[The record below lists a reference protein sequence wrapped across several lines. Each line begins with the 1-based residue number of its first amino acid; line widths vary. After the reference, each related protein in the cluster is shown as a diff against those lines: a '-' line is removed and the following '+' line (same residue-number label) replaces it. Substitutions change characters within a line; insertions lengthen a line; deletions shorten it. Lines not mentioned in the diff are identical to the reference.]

1 MVSFQ
6 MLENVPKISNKLSH
20 LDELDY
26 IYLTK
31 LLMCLG
37 LNISSGNYFPCVPV
51 FFIIFVWFSLLIF
64 ILFFF
69 ILGNI
74 FSFFRV
80 FLNHLFIYIFFFYCT
95 AWRPSYTYMY
105 IFFFLTLCVP
115 LLVTRQSSQC
125 YTAGSHC

>member
-69 ILGNI
+69 HFRKHFL
-74 FSFFRV
+74 FFSSFFKS
-80 FLNHLFIYIFFFYCT
+80 FIYIH
-95 AWRPSYTYMY
+95 
-105 IFFFLTLCVP
+105 IFF
-115 LLVTRQSSQC
+115 LLYSMATQLHVHVYILFSYIVCSII
-125 YTAGSHC
+125 SD